1 MQHKTFFFLFIF
13 LISYNTTSIT
23 YEKEKISLTK
33 EHLSGIGIQPSLG
46 LENMFLEGTISLLE
60 KKERRIV
67 VKDQSILIT
76 SKTSFISEN
85 SSAPLSF
92 QDLKTG
98 SRVRVSVVYEKGELT
113 AYSVHQFNEKTK
125 RKQRDENKKERSTIL
140 LD

>member
-23 YEKEKISLTK
+23 YEKEKVSLTK
-33 EHLSGIGIQPSLG
+33 ENLSGIGIQPSLG
-46 LENMFLEGTISLLE
+46 LENIFLEGTISLLE

-67 VKDQSILIT
+67 IKDQSILIT
-76 SKTSFISEN
+76 TKTSFTGGKETL
-85 SSAPLSF
+85 PLTF
-92 QDLKTG
+92 QDLKIG
-98 SRVRVSVVYEKGELT
+98 AGVRVSVAHEKGELT
-113 AYSVHQFNEKTK
+113 AYSIHQFNEPTN

>member
-13 LISYNTTSIT
+13 LIFYHTTSIT

-33 EHLSGIGIQPSLG
+33 EQLSGIGIQPSLG

-60 KKERRIV
+60 KKEQRIV

-92 QDLKTG
+92 QDLKNG